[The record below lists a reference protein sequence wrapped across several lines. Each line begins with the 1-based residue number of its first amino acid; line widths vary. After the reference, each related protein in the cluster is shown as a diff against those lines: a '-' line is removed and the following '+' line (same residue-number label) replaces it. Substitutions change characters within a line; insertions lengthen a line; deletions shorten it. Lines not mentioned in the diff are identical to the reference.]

1 MRAYNM
7 RVGHI
12 IEIYLFIKKKYYL
25 RGLRSAKT
33 SLNSMKIFNLPSLK
47 GIFPKPLR
55 ITLWREVEPAPA

>member
-25 RGLRSAKT
+25 RGLHSAKT
-33 SLNSMKIFNLPSLK
+33 SHQLSNESLIINQNCLEI
-47 GIFPKPLR
+47 GTSRRRSL
-55 ITLWREVEPAPA
+55 